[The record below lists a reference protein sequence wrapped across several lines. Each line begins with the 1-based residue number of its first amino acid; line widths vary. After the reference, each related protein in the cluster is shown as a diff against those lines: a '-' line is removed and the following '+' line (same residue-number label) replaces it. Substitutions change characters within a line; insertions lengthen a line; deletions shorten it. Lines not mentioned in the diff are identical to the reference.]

1 MDLGKIEQELKQ
13 RYDIP
18 YKWGR
23 KQNDDWDSLTNFIY
37 ATKTYSELVEKIKD
51 EFQTHRTR
59 KAISNYA
66 LNRWYNFHSAQ
77 AVEYIF
83 FSINGVEAERDKF
96 NKLIDFRING
106 IPFDHK
112 TTVYPEGFEKDLY
125 FALKDE
131 ARLIKWLYKT
141 QSGERRKHFR
151 NRLFIVLYDSNGEHW
166 KLKAELIWLKR
177 IITDYVNSFNEN
189 RLYRFQFQNDIKT
202 LSDIIWGIK

>member
-1 MDLGKIEQELKQ
+1 MNLRKIEQELKQ
-13 RYDIP
+13 RYDVP

-37 ATKTYSELVEKIKD
+37 DTKSYSELVEKVKNKLKAH
-51 EFQTHRTR
+51 TSK

-77 AVEYIF
+77 AVENIF
-83 FSINGVEAERDKF
+83 CSIDAIEAERDRY
-96 NKLIDFRING
+96 NKLIDFRIHG

-112 TTVYPEGFEKDLY
+112 TTVYPERFEKDLY

-131 ARLIKWLYKT
+131 ARLIRWLYDQ

-166 KLKAELIWLKR
+166 KLKAELNWLKK
-177 IITDYVNSFNEN
+177 IITEYVNSFNEKN
-189 RLYRFQFQNDIKT
+189 LYRFQFQDDVKT
-202 LSDIIWGIK
+202 FSDIIWGIK